1 MLTEDV
7 PPQPQLMESLRA
19 VGYTLETAIA
29 DLVDNSI
36 AAKAAHVRISF
47 GSMPA
52 PYVAILDDGWGMT
65 HAEARHAMRLAGN
78 SAIESRAAT
87 DLGRFGL
94 GLKTASLSQCREVT
108 LVSKKDGHIVALR
121 WDLEHLAVSG
131 KWSLLVLEDT
141 EIDELPNIDE
151 IHTLDSGTLVLWR
164 KLDRM
169 TNPLENLSRALDA
182 QMSAVAAHLSLV
194 FHRYLS
200 AEHGRPFGI
209 SVNGVALRKSDPF
222 MKDHVATQVG
232 PLEYFSIEGER
243 VELRSYTLPFLN
255 KLTHRE
261 LERAQVAGKLRE
273 SQGFYIYRAMRL
285 VIWGTWF
292 RIVPKNELG
301 KLARV
306 KVDIPNT
313 LDHLWALDIKK
324 SAALP
329 PARIRNE
336 LRRVVDKIVGP
347 SRSAHVYRG
356 RVEPQVDT
364 ILRTW
369 NLVRDRG
376 TFRYEINRDHPFV
389 ATLAGRLD
397 QVGLTEFR
405 RVLALLETSYPVEDV
420 YNRLAEDETLEVV
433 GTEEDSL
440 TDLARAVWGV
450 RRLEGVDPED
460 FVRDFSHTEPFN
472 KSRDPESMLRKATQ
486 S

>member
-1 MLTEDV
+1 
-7 PPQPQLMESLRA
+7 
-19 VGYTLETAIA
+19 
-29 DLVDNSI
+29 
-36 AAKAAHVRISF
+36 
-47 GSMPA
+47 
-52 PYVAILDDGWGMT
+52 MT
-65 HAEARHAMRLAGN
+65 
-78 SAIESRAAT
+78 S
-87 DLGRFGL
+87 
-94 GLKTASLSQCREVT
+94 
-108 LVSKKDGHIVALR
+108 
-121 WDLEHLAVSG
+121 
-131 KWSLLVLEDT
+131 
-141 EIDELPNIDE
+141 
-151 IHTLDSGTLVLWR
+151 
-164 KLDRM
+164 
-169 TNPLENLSRALDA
+169 PLENLTRALDA
-182 QMSAVAAHLSLV
+182 QMSTVTAHLSLV
-194 FHRYLS
+194 FHRFLS
-200 AEHGRPFGI
+200 GEHGRPFGI
-209 SVNGVALRKSDPF
+209 SVNGVRLRRSDPF
-222 MKDHVATQVG
+222 LKDHLATQVG

-306 KVDIPNT
+306 RVDIPNT

-324 SAALP
+324 SAAVP

-369 NLVRDRG
+369 DLIRDRG
-376 TFRYEINRDHPFV
+376 TFRYEINRDHPFIV
-389 ATLAGRLD
+389 SLAGRLD
-397 QVGLTEFR
+397 PDGLTEFR

-420 YNRLAEDETLEVV
+420 YNRLAEDETLEVL
-433 GTEEDSL
+433 GAQEDSL
-440 TDLARAVWGV
+440 TVLARAVWGV
-450 RRLEGVDPED
+450 RRMEGVDPED
-460 FVRDFSHTEPFN
+460 FVRDFSRTEPFN